1 MLEDEKEY
9 SSQSVWRETWGS
21 YAQVSGAVTHNQ
33 LQRQKKKKL
42 YGLFIWG
49 KCVLS
54 ATGRSA
60 VYGLLHSKE
69 EASDPGQQKPGSLRI
84 HKEGA

>member
-1 MLEDEKEY
+1 MGELCTGEW
-9 SSQSVWRETWGS
+9 SSNPQP
-21 YAQVSGAVTHNQ
+21 VTNTE
-33 LQRQKKKKL
+33 KKKL

>member
-1 MLEDEKEY
+1 MEKDL
-9 SSQSVWRETWGS
+9 RES
-21 YAQVSGAVTHNQ
+21 YVQVSGGVTHSQ
-33 LQRQKKKKL
+33 LQRQEKKL

-49 KCVLS
+49 KRVLS

-60 VYGLLHSKE
+60 VYGLLNSKE
-69 EASDPGQQKPGSLRI
+69 EANDPGQQKPGSLRI